1 MGYDLY
7 SEISDI
13 KLAEEFAKK
22 NGYTYLF
29 DPKTGGYDGDAKVY
43 FRANIWGMSSI
54 RRFIDQVYTK
64 LASDSGDFNALPMG
78 IMDKMVYND
87 GELVTKDDI
96 LELFGLLA
104 LSRDYEVDL
113 NKQLADHGT
122 AFGAIIQES
131 MPLIEKFADEVYSTR
146 VDELSVD
153 ANGQPVVSPR
163 KDQIESQAEEYKRYT
178 VELIK
183 EFLEYSAACF
193 KLDGYRVF

>member
-7 SEISDI
+7 SEVSDI

-29 DPKTGGYDGDAKVY
+29 DPETGGYDGDAKVY

-64 LASDSGDFNALPMG
+64 LASDNGEFNALPMG

-104 LSRDYEVDL
+104 VSRDYEVDL
-113 NKQLADHGT
+113 NHQLADHGT

-131 MPLIEKFADEVYSTR
+131 MPMIEKYANEVYSTR

-163 KDQIESQAEEYKRYT
+163 KEQIEDQAEEYKRYT

-183 EFLEYSAACF
+183 EFLEYNAACF

>member
-7 SEISDI
+7 SEIDDI

-29 DPKTGGYDGDAKVY
+29 DPETGGYDGDAKVY

-54 RRFIDQVYTK
+54 RRFIDQMYTK
-64 LASDSGDFNALPMG
+64 LASEGGDFNALPMG

-104 LSRDYEVDL
+104 LSRNYEVDL

-131 MPLIEKFADEVYSTR
+131 MPLIEQFAEEVYRTR

-153 ANGQPVVSPR
+153 ANGQPVVQP
-163 KDQIESQAEEYKRYT
+163 KQAQIESQAEEYKRYT

>member
-7 SEISDI
+7 SEVSDI

-29 DPKTGGYDGDAKVY
+29 DPETGGYDGDAKVY

-54 RRFIDQVYTK
+54 RRFIDQVYTN
-64 LASDSGDFNALPMG
+64 LASDNGEFDALPMG

-104 LSRDYEVDL
+104 VSRDYEVDL
-113 NKQLADHGT
+113 NQQLADHGT

-163 KDQIESQAEEYKRYT
+163 KEQIESQAEEYKQYT

-183 EFLEYSAACF
+183 EFLEYNAACF

>member
-7 SEISDI
+7 SEVSDI

-29 DPKTGGYDGDAKVY
+29 DPETGGYDGDAKLY

-54 RRFIDQVYTK
+54 RRFIDQMYTK
-64 LASDSGDFNALPMG
+64 LASDSGEFNALPLG
-78 IMDKMVYND
+78 ITDKMVYND

-104 LSRDYEVDL
+104 VVRDYEVDL
-113 NKQLADHGT
+113 NKQLANHGE
-122 AFGAIIQES
+122 AFDAIIQES

-163 KDQIESQAEEYKRYT
+163 KEQIESQAEEYKRYT

-183 EFLEYSAACF
+183 EFLEYNAVCF

>member
-1 MGYDLY
+1 
-7 SEISDI
+7 
-13 KLAEEFAKK
+13 
-22 NGYTYLF
+22 
-29 DPKTGGYDGDAKVY
+29 
-43 FRANIWGMSSI
+43 
-54 RRFIDQVYTK
+54 VYTN
-64 LASDSGDFNALPMG
+64 LASDNGEFDALPMG

-104 LSRDYEVDL
+104 VVRDYEVDL

-163 KDQIESQAEEYKRYT
+163 KEQIESQAEEYKQYT

-183 EFLEYSAACF
+183 EFLEYNAACF